1 MLPIL
6 VTIRTARNLSKSKFS
21 ISRKLNQNFKVVA
34 EESWDIFSRRNK
46 SKIVDLFYGQYKSN
60 LRCPKCEKQSITF
73 DPFVYLSGN
82 QQLSNANNSETTDEI
97 SEKQDKI
104 TSKREATVF

>member
-1 MLPIL
+1 MLSIL
-6 VTIRTARNLSKSKFS
+6 ITIRTARPFKKRVF
-21 ISRKLNQNFKVVA
+21 KLAVNQNFKVVA

-82 QQLSNANNSETTDEI
+82 QQLSKC
-97 SEKQDKI
+97 KQQ
-104 TSKREATVF
+104 